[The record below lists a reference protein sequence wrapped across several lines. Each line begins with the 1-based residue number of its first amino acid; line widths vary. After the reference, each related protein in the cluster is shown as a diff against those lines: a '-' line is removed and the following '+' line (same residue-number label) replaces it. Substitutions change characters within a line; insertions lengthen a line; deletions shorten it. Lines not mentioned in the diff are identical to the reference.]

1 MNYRIETTPAF
12 DRAVKRLLKKYRHIK
27 TDLLT
32 LLAILGSSPY
42 AGVAIH

>member
-27 TDLLT
+27 ADLLI
-32 LLAILGSSPY
+32 LLATSWG
-42 AGVAIH
+42 ATRMQA